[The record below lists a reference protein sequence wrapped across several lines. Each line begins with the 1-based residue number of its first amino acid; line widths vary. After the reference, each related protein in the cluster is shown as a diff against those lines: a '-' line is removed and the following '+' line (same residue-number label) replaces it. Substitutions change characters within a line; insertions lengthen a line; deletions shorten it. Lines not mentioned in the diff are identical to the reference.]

1 MSRNVRSSKDFAC
14 RATSS
19 LLNRRVTL
27 HRYEL
32 THRSYANRPAHSRTL
47 ARAGRLFLLC
57 LVSGTG
63 TRTTVLDFL
72 SGIHDLNTGS
82 LVENLYKGRSARLG
96 IYRSDLQSLRLVQDR
111 RAAVV
116 VASFDANSFR

>member
-1 MSRNVRSSKDFAC
+1 VPRNVRSSKDFAC
-14 RATSS
+14 RASSS

-27 HRYEL
+27 QRYEL
-32 THRSYANRPAHSRTL
+32 AHRSYANRLIHARTL
-47 ARAGRLFLLC
+47 ARTGRVLC

-63 TRTTVLDFL
+63 TRATVLDFL
-72 SGIHDLNTGS
+72 SGVHDLNTRS

-96 IYRSDLQSLRLVQDR
+96 MYHSDLQSLRLVQDR

-116 VASFDANSFR
+116 VDSFDANSFR